1 MGVTP
6 RILIVDDEPLMR
18 RSMKELM
25 AIQGYE
31 TRTAGSGREANEKL
45 SETGF
50 DLVLLDMN
58 LPDTDGH
65 HIMDQIN
72 LVNPEALVIIITGDA
87 SMDAAIG
94 ALKRGAYDFV
104 QKPVE
109 YEYLIK
115 VIRNALNQ
123 KRLRSENEII
133 NKKLSLSEER
143 YRSLVQNSPDI
154 IYTLNEQGLFT
165 FLSSAVN
172 KLLGYEN
179 GELIGTH
186 YSTIIH
192 EEDQSKAEGVFNDR
206 RTGDRATSGV
216 ELRLK
221 PTDDN
226 ARLGELEELIV
237 ELKCSGMY
245 EITGDNKDKEYIG
258 TYGVARDISERKR
271 WEDTLNNA
279 QKMEAVGTLAG
290 GIAHDFNNLLMGVQ
304 GYTSIMLLD
313 IERDHPNYE
322 RLKNVEQYIQRG
334 ADLTRQL
341 LGFAKGVKFDVKTV
355 NVNELIGEV
364 ARMFGRTKKDIVI
377 SDHFG
382 DGIMPIDADAGQ
394 IEQVLLNLFLNAANA
409 MPNGGTLNLISA
421 NVNLPV
427 STVSPYH
434 LKPGEYVMISVEDN
448 GIGMDEKIRQRI
460 FEPFFT
466 TNEMG
471 RGTGLGL
478 ASAYGII
485 KNHNGFIEVESKK
498 GVGTTF
504 RIYLPASSRK
514 VEKKTSSHEQLIRGP
529 ETVLLVDDEAMIIEV
544 GEEILKALGY
554 GVILAKSGEEAVDV
568 YMETQKKIDIVVLD
582 MIMPGM
588 GGGETFDRLV
598 EIDPEVKVLL
608 SSGYSI
614 DGLATDIMDR
624 GCKQFIQK
632 PFDIKE
638 LSRKLRAVLDQD
650 AVGE

>member
-1 MGVTP
+1 MGVMP

-18 RSMKELM
+18 KSMKELM
-25 AIQGYE
+25 SIQGYDAL
-31 TRTAGSGREANEKL
+31 TAGSGSEANERL
-45 SETGF
+45 SETDF

-65 HIMDQIN
+65 HIMDHIN
-72 LVNPEALVIIITGDA
+72 SVSPETLVIIITGDA
-87 SMDAAIG
+87 SMNAVIG

-109 YEYLIK
+109 HEYLTK
-115 VIRNALNQ
+115 AIRNALDQ
-123 KRLRSENEII
+123 KRLKSENEII
-133 NKKLSLSEER
+133 NNKLSLSEER
-143 YRSLVQNSPDI
+143 YRNLVQNSPDI
-154 IYTLNEQGLFT
+154 IYTLDEHGRFT

-172 KLLGYEN
+172 KLLGYN
-179 GELIGTH
+179 NDELIWKH

-192 EEDQSKAEGVFNDR
+192 DDDKSKAEGVFNDR

-221 PTDDN
+221 PTDGNSRSNDFET
-226 ARLGELEELIV
+226 LVV

-245 EITGDNKDKEYIG
+245 ENTRDNKDKKYIG

-271 WEDTLNNA
+271 LEDTLNNA

-313 IERDHPNYE
+313 MESDHSHYE
-322 RLKNVEQYIQRG
+322 KLKSVEQYIQRG
-334 ADLTRQL
+334 AELTRQL
-341 LGFAKGVKFDVKTV
+341 LGFAKGVKFDVKTI

-364 ARMFGRTKKDIVI
+364 ARMFGRTKKEVLIYN
-377 SDHFG
+377 HFD
-382 DGIMPIDADAGQ
+382 DGITPVDADAGQ

-409 MPNGGTLNLISA
+409 MPNGGTLNLKST
-421 NVNLPV
+421 NVNLPIQ
-427 STVSPYH
+427 TVTPYH
-434 LKPGEYVMISVEDN
+434 LKPGDYVMISVEDN

-478 ASAYGII
+478 ASAYGIV

-504 RIYLPASSRK
+504 RIYLPASKSE
-514 VEKKTSSHEQLIRGP
+514 VEKKAFDQEQVMKGP
-529 ETVLLVDDEAMIIEV
+529 ETVLLVDDEDMIIEV

-554 GVILAKSGEEAVDV
+554 GVVLAKSGEEAVDV
-568 YMETQKKIDIVVLD
+568 YMETQGNIDIVVLD

-638 LSRKLRAVLDQD
+638 LSRKLREVLD
-650 AVGE
+650 